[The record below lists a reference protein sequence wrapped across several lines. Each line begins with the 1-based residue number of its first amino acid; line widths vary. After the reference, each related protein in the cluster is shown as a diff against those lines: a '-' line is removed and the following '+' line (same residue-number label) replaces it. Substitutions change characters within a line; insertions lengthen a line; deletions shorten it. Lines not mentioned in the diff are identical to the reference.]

1 MANGSQTR
9 STRGSVGAG
18 EEQVERLKALA
29 NPLRIRILEQLAQR
43 PMTVSEVAAALGE
56 PRTKLYRHV
65 ALLLKQ
71 NFISVASKRKV
82 SGIFEKTYQTRPGPV
97 VLDGAVS
104 AAEKAEYETT
114 LEAGLAAG
122 FEQTRREIR
131 GAIEV
136 GRIDVTD
143 EDGPSTLIAARGY
156 MHLTERQAE
165 EFAQRLQRQLKELEG
180 SVAGGEEKT
189 DRYGFTMVFHA
200 AAEPPTE
207 GSTE

>member
-1 MANGSQTR
+1 MASDSQAR
-9 STRGSVGAG
+9 SPRGDAGAG
-18 EEQVERLKALA
+18 GEQIERLKALA
-29 NPLRIRILEQLAQR
+29 NPLRIRILEQLAKS

-65 ALLLKQ
+65 AVLVRQ
-71 NFISVASKRKV
+71 RFISVASKRKV
-82 SGIFEKTYQTRPGPV
+82 SGIFEKTYETKPGAM
-97 VLDGAVS
+97 VLDQAVS
-104 AAEKAEYETT
+104 AAEKSEYETA

-131 GAIEV
+131 GAIQV

-143 EDGPSTLIAARGY
+143 EEGPTTLMGLRGY
-156 MHLTERQAE
+156 MHLTEQQAE